1 MKVRVLMLVLLV
13 PYWLNAEQQY
23 YGTRVAS
30 LTLSG
35 TESQTDLEL
44 LPIRPGDVIT
54 TDNIRSSIQAL
65 YNTGHYSYVEVD
77 ATPAADGA
85 TDLTFRVQSNFFFST
100 IRLEPENLLERPLSA
115 YFRLPYGEKFTSSA
129 VDAIVQETLDLL
141 KAEGYFEAAI
151 TPKYQLEEASQLAFV
166 TLSVTPGH
174 KAKVGSVRV
183 QGGLQT
189 FSQKELL
196 DAFNFKSGDEYSAS
210 RAEKG
215 QANIRAK
222 FSELGFL
229 NTKVTENRMYQSS
242 TNTVDID
249 VVIEPGQFTLV
260 ETPGFKISNKKL
272 RELVPVFEEGS
283 VDEDLVEEGRAQIL
297 RYMQQEG
304 YFEAMVGKDLIPAPL
319 DNAIQINYPIEPGVK
334 HGILSVAIEGN
345 QHFSSDD
352 IRARMKV
359 RKGQLLNPS
368 FFSPE
373 ALNEDVRTIETMYRN
388 AGFEGTVVKGNY
400 AEVDHSINIMI
411 EIQEGRQVP
420 IDSIAIVGNSAISE
434 PELRKTMQLKEG
446 DLYTPL
452 VVDRAR
458 AAVTQYYYA
467 RGYADAR
474 VERSV
479 MDDESN
485 HGMRVAFVIT
495 EGESYQIGRIF
506 VEGNTLTK
514 DKIIHRNSGLHPNTP
529 YNPEVV
535 LEGQRRLYATGLFT
549 RVDIVTLSEME
560 PHTRDLLIQVEDAKP
575 ILLTYG
581 IGYQEY
587 ERVRG
592 TVEISHNNLWGLDR
606 SISFRVRGSLR
617 ERLAQS
623 TFREPRL
630 FNHDLD
636 GFASAFFEHTERP
649 SFTANRLD
657 FSLQTLKRFSPS
669 QNFLFTMGYQT
680 VDLADIRVNPLAE
693 KLKTERGIFQIAR
706 FGTSYVQDRRN
717 DPLNPTTGSFNTTT
731 FQIASRA
738 FGSELNFT
746 SLYNL
751 YSFYTPVP
759 RGVLATSVRLGWN
772 HPFGG
777 TTSLP
782 PTERYFAGG
791 STTLRGFSFDDAVPE
806 GGYAMTIGNFEY
818 RTPLGI
824 IPIKGLGAALF
835 YDTGNVFST
844 LSDIHLSQFT
854 HTAGFGLRY
863 QTPLGPVRIDV
874 GINLNPK
881 LRFRVQDLS
890 TLKPGEPLY
899 RREERF
905 KVFFTLGNPF

>member
-1 MKVRVLMLVLLV
+1 
-13 PYWLNAEQQY
+13 
-23 YGTRVAS
+23 
-30 LTLSG
+30 
-35 TESQTDLEL
+35 
-44 LPIRPGDVIT
+44 
-54 TDNIRSSIQAL
+54 
-65 YNTGHYSYVEVD
+65 
-77 ATPAADGA
+77 
-85 TDLTFRVQSNFFFST
+85 
-100 IRLEPENLLERPLSA
+100 
-115 YFRLPYGEKFTSSA
+115 
-129 VDAIVQETLDLL
+129 
-141 KAEGYFEAAI
+141 
-151 TPKYQLEEASQLAFV
+151 
-166 TLSVTPGH
+166 
-174 KAKVGSVRV
+174 
-183 QGGLQT
+183 
-189 FSQKELL
+189 
-196 DAFNFKSGDEYSAS
+196 
-210 RAEKG
+210 
-215 QANIRAK
+215 
-222 FSELGFL
+222 
-229 NTKVTENRMYQSS
+229 
-242 TNTVDID
+242 
-249 VVIEPGQFTLV
+249 
-260 ETPGFKISNKKL
+260 
-272 RELVPVFEEGS
+272 
-283 VDEDLVEEGRAQIL
+283 
-297 RYMQQEG
+297 
-304 YFEAMVGKDLIPAPL
+304 
-319 DNAIQINYPIEPGVK
+319 
-334 HGILSVAIEGN
+334 
-345 QHFSSDD
+345 
-352 IRARMKV
+352 
-359 RKGQLLNPS
+359 
-368 FFSPE
+368 
-373 ALNEDVRTIETMYRN
+373 
-388 AGFEGTVVKGNY
+388 
-400 AEVDHSINIMI
+400 MI

-514 DKIIHRNSGLHPNTP
+514 DKIIHRNSGLYPNTP

-560 PHTRDLLIQVEDAKP
+560 PHTRDILIQVEDAKP

-581 IGYQEY
+581 IGYQEWY
-587 ERVRG
+587 RARG

-606 SISFRVRGSLR
+606 SISFRVRGSVK
-617 ERLAQS
+617 ECLAQS

-636 GFASAFFEHTERP
+636 GFASAFIEHTELP
-649 SFTANRLD
+649 SFTANRVDL
-657 FSLQTLKRFSPS
+657 SLQTLKRFSPT
-669 QNFLFTMGYQT
+669 QNLLFTMGYQT
-680 VDLADIRVNPLAE
+680 VNLEDIRVNILAN
-693 KLKTERGIFQIAR
+693 KLPAERGIFHIAR
-706 FGTSYVQDRRN
+706 LGTSYIQDRRN
-717 DPLNPTTGSFNTTT
+717 DPLNPSTGSFNTTT
-731 FQIASRA
+731 FQVASRA
-738 FGSELNFT
+738 FGSQLNFT

-751 YSFYTPVP
+751 YSVYTPVP
-759 RGVLATSVRLGWN
+759 RGVLATSFRFGWN

-824 IPIKGLGAALF
+824 FPIKGLGAALF
-835 YDTGNVFST
+835 YDTGNVFPT
-844 LSDIHLSQFT
+844 LSDIHLSEFT

-863 QTPLGPVRIDV
+863 QTPLGPVRIDI

-881 LRFRVQDLS
+881 LRARDPT
-890 TLKPGEPLY
+890 TLAPGEYLY
-899 RREERF
+899 FREDRF